1 MKTRLLRLALGGGI
15 AVVGLAPA
23 APASATC
30 GPVVDVACAV
40 VCRVPSEPVY
50 RLCTIV

>member
-1 MKTRLLRLALGGGI
+1 MKTRIARLALAGGI
-15 AVVGLAPA
+15 AAFAFAPA
-23 APASATC
+23 APASASC

-40 VCRVPSEPVY
+40 VCTVPSEPVY